1 MNKLEQLA
9 QSEGMDVETM
19 LEQAVIDSVVPG
31 ICMNCDYTTGV
42 EPDQDKGFCEM
53 CNTQTVQSC
62 LVLANII

>member
-1 MNKLEQLA
+1 MSKLEELA
-9 QSEGMDVETM
+9 NSEGMDVEEM

-31 ICMNCDYTTGV
+31 ICMNCDYITGV
-42 EPDQDKGFCEM
+42 EPDQDKGYCEF